1 MEKRKERILIVDD
14 ESSLREMLAIL
25 LEREGYQIEEAANG
39 QIALGLIQTSEFD
52 LIISDMKMP
61 CLGGIGLLRKVREQ
75 EIKTPMLMITAFSS
89 TEEAVEAMK
98 LGAYDYITKPFK
110 NDEIRLVI
118 KNALER
124 RQLEAENFQ
133 LKQQLGV
140 RFSFQR
146 LIGDSPAMKKLV
158 ALLERI
164 APSQAN
170 VLITGESGTG
180 KELVAKALHLNSE
193 RKKNSFVPIN
203 CGAIPEN
210 LLESELFGHEKGAF
224 TGADRKKQGLF
235 ESANQGTL
243 FLDEIGE
250 LPMGMQVKLLRV
262 LQEREFRRVGGTR
275 TLPLDIRLIAATNQD
290 LTEMIQAGTFREDLF
305 YRLNVVS
312 VELPPL
318 RNRKEDIP
326 MLIDNFYQQRT
337 GKQHYSIS
345 REALQILFN
354 YDWPGNVRELENLVE
369 RCIVLGETEQ
379 LTTDILP
386 LQISTFSKK
395 SSDVLSEIP
404 ENFNLEKW
412 LEDKER
418 SLLLTALE
426 KSGGVK
432 KKAAQL
438 LGISFRSIRYRL
450 DKLGVSDDSWQED

>member
-1 MEKRKERILIVDD
+1 MEKRKEKILIVDD

-52 LIISDMKMP
+52 LIISDIKMP
-61 CLGGIGLLRKVREQ
+61 CLGGIGLLREVREQ
-75 EIKTPMLMITAFSS
+75 EIKTPMLMITGFSS

-124 RQLEAENFQ
+124 RQLETENLK
-133 LKQQLGV
+133 LKQQLGE

-146 LIGDSPAMKKLV
+146 LIGDSPAMKTLV
-158 ALLERI
+158 TLLERI

-193 RKKNSFVPIN
+193 RKKSPFVPIN

-224 TGADRKKQGLF
+224 TGADRKKEGLF

-290 LTEMIQAGTFREDLF
+290 LTEMIQEGAFREDLF

-326 MLIDNFYQQRT
+326 MLIDNFYRQRT

-345 REALQILFN
+345 REALQILLN

-386 LQISTFSKK
+386 PQISTFNKK

-404 ENFNLEKW
+404 ENFNLEEW
-412 LEDKER
+412 LEGMER

-426 KSGGVK
+426 KSGGVR
-432 KKAAQL
+432 KKAAEL

-450 DKLGVSDDSWQED
+450 DKLGVSDDS